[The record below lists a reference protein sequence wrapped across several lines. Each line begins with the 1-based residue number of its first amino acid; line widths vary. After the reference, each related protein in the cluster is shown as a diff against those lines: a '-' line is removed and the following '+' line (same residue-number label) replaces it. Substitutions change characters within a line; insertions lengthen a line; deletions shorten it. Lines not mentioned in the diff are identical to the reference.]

1 MTLQCVNY
9 DVDFKVY
16 ENLELVSVLLSFSEV
31 SSVLA
36 RLQFAALLSREVRAR
51 GKHFFN
57 LADAKRSVKALMAAA
72 RLVLEKADLAR
83 LVTAVV

>member
-1 MTLQCVNY
+1 M
-9 DVDFKVY
+9 
-16 ENLELVSVLLSFSEV
+16 
-31 SSVLA
+31 
-36 RLQFAALLSREVRAR
+36 QFAALLSREVRAR